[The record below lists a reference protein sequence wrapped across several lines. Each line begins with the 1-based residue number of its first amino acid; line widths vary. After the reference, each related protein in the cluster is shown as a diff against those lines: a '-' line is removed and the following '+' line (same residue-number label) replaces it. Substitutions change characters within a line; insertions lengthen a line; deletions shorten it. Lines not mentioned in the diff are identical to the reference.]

1 MPLPGLGVAPAAG
14 SLYTELSAVTRRA
27 FVPKL
32 FVQLYFAS
40 PTLFYMTGNAQR
52 AAGGLNQVTIPLQGQ
67 SMVQGSFTGYGGGFN
82 SPVITPG
89 PPQPQLHIFFSAGP
103 GPPPPRGH

>member
-27 FVPKL
+27 FVPRL
-32 FVQLYFAS
+32 FVQIYFGS

-52 AAGGLNQVTIPLQGQ
+52 AAGGLNQVTIPLQGN
-67 SMVQGSFTGYGGGFN
+67 SMVQGQWTGYGGGFYFAH
-82 SPVITPG
+82 ITPG
-89 PPQPQLHIFFSAGP
+89 YQKRHRNPA
-103 GPPPPRGH
+103 